1 MIKIKIGFK
10 MRLTDREI
18 CKIIKKQTNLNY
30 IKDNHPEHYKVL
42 QLGAFLIKNN
52 INSLEELG
60 ALINIK
66 NKLLDK

>member
-1 MIKIKIGFK
+1 
-10 MRLTDREI
+10 MRLSDREI

-52 INSLEELG
+52 INSLEEIET
-60 ALINIK
+60 LINIK
-66 NKLLDK
+66 NKLLTN